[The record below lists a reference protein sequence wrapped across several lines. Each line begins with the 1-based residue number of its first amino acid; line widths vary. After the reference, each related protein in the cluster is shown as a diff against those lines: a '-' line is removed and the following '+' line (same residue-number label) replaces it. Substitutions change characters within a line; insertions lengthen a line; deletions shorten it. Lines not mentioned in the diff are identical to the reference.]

1 MKGWSL
7 KTRFGLAAA
16 CLSVLALV
24 TGLLIIRPLVQ
35 RQQLQELDE
44 QLAGNAEELFR
55 DIENF
60 SGAPR
65 DFRKPM
71 PERLIPAVLRGRY
84 IQIDGPEAQL
94 LYRSPNLRGFNL
106 TGMPGQSQNIVI
118 AERECRIA
126 SFAHGF
132 LTVHLGTRLGTIE
145 AVQEILR
152 DVTLWVAPAMGLLV
166 FGFGWLLGRRALRPV
181 STLTSAAEKIDASAP
196 DERLPLL
203 DTSQEIIRLTEVLN
217 HSYDRLQAAYA
228 SAARFSA
235 DASHQLKTPLA
246 VLRAGLD
253 NLRARDALAP
263 DVRSEVDALLKQTR
277 RLTTLT
283 EDLLLLAQLDAGRL
297 KVESETLDLAALT
310 RAVLD
315 DLEALA
321 PARHLTVES
330 DIPDTLPA
338 LGDARRTAIILQNL
352 TENAAKYAGENGRIR
367 IVCTQTDGVATVCI
381 ANTGPA
387 IPAENLPHLF
397 ERFYRAGTGEGIP
410 GHGLGLSIARALAR
424 AQGGDLKL
432 TRSDGEWTELHL
444 QLPAARAGDASDA
457 TRTGHDAAVC

>member
-24 TGLLIIRPLVQ
+24 TGLLIIRPLVH

-44 QLAGNAEELFR
+44 QLEGNAEELFR

-84 IQIDGPEAQL
+84 IQIDGPEGQV
-94 LYRSPNLRGFNL
+94 LYRSANLRGFNL
-106 TGMPGQSQNIVI
+106 TGTSGRSQNIVI

-126 SFAHGF
+126 SFEHGF

-152 DVTLWVAPAMGLLV
+152 DVTLWVAPAMGLFV
-166 FGFGWLLGRRALRPV
+166 FGLGWLLGHRALRPV
-181 STLTSAAEKIDASAP
+181 STLMAAAEKIDASAP

-253 NLRARDALAP
+253 NLRARDAVAP
-263 DVRSEVDALLKQTR
+263 ELRNEVDALLKQTR

-297 KVESETLDLAALT
+297 KVASETLDLAALS
-310 RAVLD
+310 RGVLD
-315 DLEALA
+315 DLETLA
-321 PARHLTVES
+321 PACNLTVES

-338 LGDARRTAIILQNL
+338 LGDARRTAVILQNL
-352 TENAAKYAGENGRIR
+352 AENAAKYAGEGGRIR
-367 IVCTQTDGVATVCI
+367 IVCAQRDCLATVSI

-387 IPAENLPHLF
+387 IQGENRARLF
-397 ERFYRAGTGEGIP
+397 ERLYRAGTGEGIP
-410 GHGLGLSIARALAR
+410 GHGLGLSIARALAH
-424 AQGGDLKL
+424 AQGGDVLL
-432 TRSDGEWTELHL
+432 TRSDGEWTEFQIHL
-444 QLPAARAGDASDA
+444 PTSTGPRDPGAG
-457 TRTGHDAAVC
+457 TQ